1 VSSCRAADEA
11 RVPGSATPDNPSP
24 APPPR
29 RCRLR
34 SGCLAPPNRS
44 KQITRPL
51 HLALVMPE
59 TCEVVCGFFLVG
71 ITGSLSAPVRLR
83 GSPASDF
90 CSEDRSRLVQRQK
103 GLIVRLRAAGAN
115 RRASATCSSTQRGSC
130 SSIKTLGP
138 DHYPRSRLF
147 SLELTNK
154 LPRLRLEGAHSPP
167 CLVPKLATCIVRG
180 MGHGLRC

>member
-1 VSSCRAADEA
+1 M
-11 RVPGSATPDNPSP
+11 PGSATPDNPSA
-24 APPPR
+24 APPPP

-34 SGCLAPPNRS
+34 FRLPCATKPEQADHAPAAPCPGHARDVRGCLRLLFG
-44 KQITRPL
+44 R
-51 HLALVMPE
+51 
-59 TCEVVCGFFLVG
+59 